1 MKTAIF
7 KINSVELLTESE
19 ILKEFEAEAAISLNP
34 NVTWMKFVLTDSRP
48 NLNRQRVPT
57 EEFSNV
63 IKTGMFMP
71 IKMAQ
76 GKISE
81 GHADTVPLGVMTHLL
96 EQDNEVVALAA
107 LWDREREADVAYLR
121 ERFKEDKPIDVSW
134 ELSYT
139 DSEYTDEGVEVF
151 AGVTMNAAT
160 IVGMPAYMG
169 RTNVEEIAAQEDLEQ
184 ENTNMD
190 TINIDKHEE
199 LMGAQADKLK
209 GEIDELETQLGDTQT
224 ELTEL
229 QESSESDAEEL
240 VTLQEFKTSVEAQE
254 ERAAWLIDVRQ
265 QFEESGLEV
274 TDEYFDERED
284 TFAEMS
290 PEQVEFFI
298 QELVAFE
305 DATEEEDPE
314 SEASVNLTGKT
325 PITRSKK
332 KDEDVDLLAYLKS
345 LDEKE

>member
-1 MKTAIF
+1 
-7 KINSVELLTESE
+7 
-19 ILKEFEAEAAISLNP
+19 
-34 NVTWMKFVLTDSRP
+34 
-48 NLNRQRVPT
+48 
-57 EEFSNV
+57 
-63 IKTGMFMP
+63 
-71 IKMAQ
+71 
-76 GKISE
+76 
-81 GHADTVPLGVMTHLL
+81 
-96 EQDNEVVALAA
+96 
-107 LWDREREADVAYLR
+107 
-121 ERFKEDKPIDVSW
+121 
-134 ELSYT
+134 
-139 DSEYTDEGVEVF
+139 
-151 AGVTMNAAT
+151 
-160 IVGMPAYMG
+160 
-169 RTNVEEIAAQEDLEQ
+169 
-184 ENTNMD
+184 MD

-274 TDEYFDERED
+274 TDEYFEERED

-332 KDEDVDLLAYLKS
+332 KDEDVDLLAYLRS